1 MSPCNC
7 QYQFAGGEENATLG
21 KQTTPKDLDGRKN
34 LIGLMSKL
42 GQDRDEIKAWLKLLH
57 KMVEVMRVFI
67 EPIYPPETHS

>member
-1 MSPCNC
+1 M
-7 QYQFAGGEENATLG
+7 G

-57 KMVEVMRVFI
+57 KMVELMRVFI

>member
-7 QYQFAGGEENATLG
+7 QYQFAGGGENATLG

-57 KMVEVMRVFI
+57 KMVELMRVFI